1 MPNECPQCG
10 RDYNFGSRYCG
21 CCGCSLANEDTQEK
35 DSLNSILLFATIVVA
50 FILLVELICLFV
62 KTPDILDLL
71 SGVSFK
77 LYFMLIDSHVA
88 VLSGWSLQAYWIVI
102 IISIAVSSVYALYR
116 FVNALTKKEK
126 TEPENT
132 GMFWVSNSICFS
144 LFFAFILVVILS
156 ILGQEMTSP
165 FDDTSDT
172 ELMFLSANAALWEE
186 ILSRVLIIGV
196 PMTLASIF
204 ITKKASAFKCLFG
217 GFEFSLFAVVLVV
230 LSSVLFGLAH
240 SGWDQ
245 SWKIVQTGVLGL
257 FLGYVFVRFGLYA
270 SILLHFITNYL
281 TSFEWLGLGGDVAL
295 ALISLALIGLGLV
308 VFLYLIKNIA
318 NSKKTLDSLPFFFD
332 RYSQDR
338 SK

>member
-1 MPNECPQCG
+1 MSNECPQCG
-10 RDYNFGSRYCG
+10 RSCNPGSRYCG
-21 CCGCSLANEDTQEK
+21 YCGCGLVNENTQKK
-35 DSLNSILLFATIVVA
+35 DSLTPILLFAAVLVV
-50 FILLVELICLFV
+50 FVLLVELICLFA

-71 SGVSFK
+71 GDSSFK
-77 LYFMLIDSHVA
+77 LYFMLIDSHVT

-102 IISIAVSSVYALYR
+102 VVSIVVSSMYALYK
-116 FVNALTKKEK
+116 FINALMKKEK

-144 LFFAFILVVILS
+144 LFFAFILAIVLS

-165 FDDTSDT
+165 FDDISDT

-196 PMTLASIF
+196 PMALASIVV
-204 ITKKASAFKCLFG
+204 TKKASALKCLFG
-217 GFEFSLFAVVLVV
+217 GFEFSLFAVILIV
-230 LSSVLFGLAH
+230 LSSILFGLAH

-245 SWKIVQTGVLGL
+245 SWKILQTGVLGL

-281 TSFEWLGLGGDVAL
+281 SSFEWLDLGGDIVL
-295 ALISLALIGLGLV
+295 ALLSLALMGLGLV
-308 VFLYLIKNIA
+308 VFLYLIKNIV
-318 NSKKTLDSLPFFFD
+318 NTKETIRSLPFFFD

>member
-1 MPNECPQCG
+1 MSNECPQCG
-10 RDYNFGSRYCG
+10 RYCNADSRYCG
-21 CCGCSLANEDTQEK
+21 YCGCGLVNENTQKK
-35 DSLNSILLFATIVVA
+35 DLFSPFLLCATMFVV
-50 FILLVELICLFV
+50 FVLIVELICLLA

-71 SGVSFK
+71 GDSSFG
-77 LYFMLIDSHVA
+77 LYYMLIDSHVT

-102 IISIAVSSVYALYR
+102 VISIVASSTYALYR
-116 FVNALTKKEK
+116 FINALMKKEK
-126 TEPENT
+126 TEPEHT

-144 LFFAFILVVILS
+144 LFFTLMLTIILL
-156 ILGQEMTSP
+156 ILGQDMTSP

-196 PMTLASIF
+196 PVALVSIV

-217 GFEFSLFAVVLVV
+217 GFEFSLFAVALII
-230 LSSVLFGLAH
+230 LSSILFGLAH

-245 SWKIVQTGVLGL
+245 TWKIVQTGVMGL
-257 FLGYVFVRFGLYA
+257 LLGYVFVRFGLYA

-281 TSFEWLGLGGDVAL
+281 SSFQWLDLGGDVAL
-295 ALISLALIGLGLV
+295 GFIGLALMGLGLV
-308 VFLYLIKNIA
+308 VFMYLIKNIV
-318 NSKKTLDSLPFFFD
+318 NTKETIRSLPFFFD
-332 RYSQDR
+332 KYSQDQ